1 VARAQAEPLAAGAPL
16 DTLHAVE
23 APEGVDLALR
33 LAGVVPRA
41 LAFGFDVSVRLAF
54 YFFGAIPLVIWLGEV
69 GIAVWFMLIALGE
82 VIYPVSFE
90 LLSDGQTLGKRVV
103 GIRVVHLDGTRIRW
117 QASLLRNLLTAADA
131 LPGTYLFALASM
143 LCSQRFQRIGD
154 HAAGTVVVYTE
165 GRRRAD
171 AATAPISAEPAPPAI
186 PLSLEERAAVLAFG
200 ARARELSPE
209 RREELARLATPLL
222 APDRGSAAAQI
233 EAIAAHLRGGAGA
246 R

>member
-1 VARAQAEPLAAGAPL
+1 VAPARAEPIAAGALL

-23 APEGVDLALR
+23 APEGVDLSLR

-41 LAFGFDVSVRLAF
+41 LAYGFDVSVRLAA
-54 YFFGAIPLVIWLGEV
+54 YLLGAIPLLAWLGEV
-69 GIAVWFMLIALGE
+69 GFAVWFLGIALGE
-82 VIYPVSFE
+82 VIYPVAFE
-90 LLSDGQTLGKRVV
+90 LLWDGRTPGKRVV

-143 LCSQRFQRIGD
+143 LCSRRFQRIGD
-154 HAAGTVVVYTE
+154 HAAGTVVVYVE
-165 GRRRAD
+165 KARRRAD
-171 AATAPISAEPAPPAI
+171 ADAVAARVEPVPPPIA
-186 PLSLEERAAVLAFG
+186 LSLEEGAAVLAFG

-209 RREELARLATPLL
+209 RREELASLAAPLL

-233 EAIAAHLRGGAGA
+233 EAIAAHLRGTGA

>member
-1 VARAQAEPLAAGAPL
+1 MARAQAELLAAGAPL
-16 DTLHAVE
+16 DTLLAVE

-54 YFFGAIPLVIWLGEV
+54 YFVGAIPLLIWLGDV
-69 GIAVWFMLIALGE
+69 GVAVWFMLIALGE
-82 VIYPVSFE
+82 VIYPVAFE

-131 LPGTYLFALASM
+131 LPGSYLFALASM

-154 HAAGTVVVYTE
+154 HAAGTVVVYAE
-165 GRRRAD
+165 VRRRAG
-171 AATAPISAEPAPPAI
+171 AASARSDVEPAPPAI
-186 PLSLEERAAVLAFG
+186 PLSLAERAAVLAFG
-200 ARARELSPE
+200 ARAGALSPE

-222 APDRGSAAAQI
+222 APGAGSAAEQI
-233 EAIAAHLRGGAGA
+233 DAIAAHLRGSGA